1 MLLSPQGGLILR
13 SNLKQLLAKKEVEL
27 GRRITQQELAALT
40 HLNRNTITRWMGPEP
55 FERFESAPVIKLCT
69 VLGCAIGDLVVID
82 KDPAIAAIE

>member
-1 MLLSPQGGLILR
+1 LR

>member
-1 MLLSPQGGLILR
+1 MLSSPKGGLILR

-27 GRRITQQELAALT
+27 GRRITQKELGELT

-69 VLGCAIGDLVVID
+69 ALNCEIGDLVVID
-82 KDPAIAAIE
+82 ADPSVEKIS